1 MLLASRSQQDA
12 LPHMKTLN
20 SASGSQLAF
29 NNILMLSFHYFLLQ
43 VQAWVLILVSGLHGL
58 FSSLQVPWRAKL
70 LIHLILETLLFKYIH
85 QPFLWTWA
93 TTWLH
98 IFCQVPPTLGGK
110 FKKKKFVGN
119 VCLPF
124 RCRCQR
130 PPDLNWKRSGPPSW
144 RTMPR
149 EQVWGALMSL
159 PRIRSP
165 WRWSFDSIMFTWS
178 NLTNHGYWQVFIGFE
193 YECPRGHRFMVS
205 APDRFSSRKTLL
217 VVHSSNTD
225 C

>member
-20 SASGSQLAF
+20 SASGSQLALIH
-29 NNILMLSFHYFLLQ
+29 NLMLSFHYFLLQ

-124 RCRCQR
+124 RCHWLR
-130 PPDLNWKRSGPPSW
+130 PPDRNSRRNGPQSW
-144 RTMPR
+144 RITPR
-149 EQVWGALMSL
+149 EQLWGAPMSL
-159 PRIRSP
+159 LRIRSP
-165 WRWSFDSIMFTWS
+165 
-178 NLTNHGYWQVFIGFE
+178 
-193 YECPRGHRFMVS
+193 
-205 APDRFSSRKTLL
+205 
-217 VVHSSNTD
+217 
-225 C
+225 

>member
-29 NNILMLSFHYFLLQ
+29 NNILMLSFHYFLLK
-43 VQAWVLILVSGLHGL
+43 VQAWVFVLVSGLHGL

-110 FKKKKFVGN
+110 FFK
-119 VCLPF
+119 
-124 RCRCQR
+124 
-130 PPDLNWKRSGPPSW
+130 KRSLSEMFVYLSGAVVKGHPTATGSEVALHPGEPCQESKSEEPW
-144 RTMPR
+144 WAC
-149 EQVWGALMSL
+149 WG
-159 PRIRSP
+159 
-165 WRWSFDSIMFTWS
+165 
-178 NLTNHGYWQVFIGFE
+178 
-193 YECPRGHRFMVS
+193 
-205 APDRFSSRKTLL
+205 
-217 VVHSSNTD
+217 
-225 C
+225 

>member
-1 MLLASRSQQDA
+1 MSRCWSTCTSSRLALENLQARYNRKSIRLFFENDIQSQFLQVAMLLASRSQQDA

-98 IFCQVPPTLGGK
+98 IFCQVPSTLGGK
-110 FKKKKFVGN
+110 FFK
-119 VCLPF
+119 
-124 RCRCQR
+124 
-130 PPDLNWKRSGPPSW
+130 KRSLSEIFVYLSGAVVKGHPTATGSEVALHPGE
-144 RTMPR
+144 PR
-149 EQVWGALMSL
+149 QESNFEEPWWACWG
-159 PRIRSP
+159 
-165 WRWSFDSIMFTWS
+165 
-178 NLTNHGYWQVFIGFE
+178 
-193 YECPRGHRFMVS
+193 
-205 APDRFSSRKTLL
+205 
-217 VVHSSNTD
+217 
-225 C
+225 

>member
-110 FKKKKFVGN
+110 LKKKEVCRKFLFTFQVP
-119 VCLPF
+119 LSKAT
-124 RCRCQR
+124 R
-130 PPDLNWKRSGPPSW
+130 PQLEAKWPSILENHAKRA
-144 RTMPR
+144 T
-149 EQVWGALMSL
+149 L
-159 PRIRSP
+159 RSP
-165 WRWSFDSIMFTWS
+165 DEPAEDKITVKVW
-178 NLTNHGYWQVFIGFE
+178 
-193 YECPRGHRFMVS
+193 
-205 APDRFSSRKTLL
+205 AKTL
-217 VVHSSNTD
+217 HI
-225 C
+225 

>member
-1 MLLASRSQQDA
+1 MSRCWSTCTSSRLALENLQARYNRKSIRLFFENDIQSQFLQVAMLLASRSQQDA

-119 VCLPF
+119 VCLPL
-124 RCRCQR
+124 RCRWLR
-130 PPDLNWKRSGPPSW
+130 PPDRNLRRNGPPSW
-144 RTMPR
+144 RTTPR
-149 EQVWGALMSL
+149 EQLWGALMSL
-159 PRIRSP
+159 LRIRSP
-165 WRWSFDSIMFTWS
+165 
-178 NLTNHGYWQVFIGFE
+178 
-193 YECPRGHRFMVS
+193 
-205 APDRFSSRKTLL
+205 
-217 VVHSSNTD
+217 
-225 C
+225 